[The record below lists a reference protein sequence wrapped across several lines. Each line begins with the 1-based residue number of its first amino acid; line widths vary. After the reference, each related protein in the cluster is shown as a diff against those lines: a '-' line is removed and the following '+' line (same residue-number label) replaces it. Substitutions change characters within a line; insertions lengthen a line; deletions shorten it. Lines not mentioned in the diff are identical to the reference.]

1 MFVSSN
7 NAGKNREDTDDKDG
21 EREREIME
29 GGLGEGGEGGGD
41 GGDGGGDGNGGRG
54 QSNLHTHQDAGPFFT
69 LGHQN
74 FS

>member
-1 MFVSSN
+1 
-7 NAGKNREDTDDKDG
+7 
-21 EREREIME
+21 ME

-69 LGHQN
+69 LGHQIFLESQWRRERYRLAA
-74 FS
+74 FSQPFLSNL